1 MVNETLKS
9 YLSAT
14 AGLALVLSL
23 WYIPA
28 TRAHQRAK
36 QAAAHA
42 QDQPKTFQAS
52 GKVASVSGAQFT
64 VEVQKSN
71 GDIAPVVFNTDKDSV
86 LDGKL
91 AEGAT
96 VDVTYRIEAGK
107 KIVVRAHITPP
118 PNSAS

>member
-1 MVNETLKS
+1 MNETLKS

-14 AGLALVLSL
+14 AGLVLVVGL

-28 TRAHQRAK
+28 TRAHERAK
-36 QAAAHA
+36 RAAA
-42 QDQPKTFQAS
+42 QGQNQQKTLEAS
-52 GKVASVSGAQFT
+52 GKIASVSDTRFT
-64 VEVQKSN
+64 VEVRKPN
-71 GDIAPVVFNTDKDSV
+71 GDIAPVVFATDKDSV

-96 VDVTYRIEAGK
+96 ADVTYRVEEGK
-107 KIVVRAHITPP
+107 NIVVRAHISPP